1 MQLSKKFFY
10 LFFLILAASNSLYAQ
25 QIHLKVKASSNDESI
40 YLKQQLTDSVFMNGQ
55 DAEHSLNQLQERLK
69 SEGFLHHQI
78 TSTQKQDSLYVV
90 RFDLG
95 IKTDSV
101 KIHFKENI
109 ELLQELLDI
118 EQTFQTIPIKT
129 HKSICKTSLKN

>member
-10 LFFLILAASNSLYAQ
+10 LFFLILAASNSLHAQ
-25 QIHLKVKASSNDESI
+25 QIYLKVKGSTENESTF
-40 YLKQQLTDSVFMNGQ
+40 LKLHLTDSVSMNGQ
-55 DAEHSLNQLQERLK
+55 DAEHSLNQLQEHLK

-90 RFDLG
+90 QFDLG

-109 ELLQELLDI
+109 ELLQELLNI
-118 EQTFQTIPIKT
+118 EDR
-129 HKSICKTSLKN
+129 KSTRLNSS

>member
-10 LFFLILAASNSLYAQ
+10 LFFLILAASNSLHAQ

-90 RFDLG
+90 QFDLG
-95 IKTDSV
+95 IRSEEHTSELQSRPHLVCRLLLEKKKKTN
-101 KIHFKENI
+101 IHI
-109 ELLQELLDI
+109 
-118 EQTFQTIPIKT
+118 
-129 HKSICKTSLKN
+129 S